1 MVAQNTLRFI
11 KLLQVNSQRIK
22 VPRRYSSE
30 LNSLI
35 GQIVDIARMVLLQ
48 TIGTGSSPDPSGS
61 QQEKPVVPPLE
72 RQSQPSMTSGTATLN
87 IIQIQRRAL
96 NEERLQSQMSHLIK
110 KMLDVRAKRV
120 EDYDKLHEEEKG
132 ESSTALKE
140 GKKESTIELK
150 SFVGEFQ
157 SQVLGIG
164 KAPVQNQ
171 NRFGGGGGQTQQNLS
186 YPSNAMADSIFQ
198 RVFQRA
204 IESTC
209 DVIVKQEKQAAAGGV
224 EGQRLVKNR
233 KEAAGTARIQ
243 LKPQQSLEAGEAA
256 SDDASIYVSLFEEL
270 KQASQPW
277 YDEVQ
282 EFVSKQDPGSRLVV
296 KLVRSEAEALSDRP

>member
-1 MVAQNTLRFI
+1 
-11 KLLQVNSQRIK
+11 
-22 VPRRYSSE
+22 
-30 LNSLI
+30 
-35 GQIVDIARMVLLQ
+35 
-48 TIGTGSSPDPSGS
+48 
-61 QQEKPVVPPLE
+61 
-72 RQSQPSMTSGTATLN
+72 
-87 IIQIQRRAL
+87 
-96 NEERLQSQMSHLIK
+96 
-110 KMLDVRAKRV
+110 
-120 EDYDKLHEEEKG
+120 
-132 ESSTALKE
+132 
-140 GKKESTIELK
+140 
-150 SFVGEFQ
+150 
-157 SQVLGIG
+157 VLGIG

-243 LKPQQSLEAGEAA
+243 LKPQSLEAGEAA